1 MKKIFSLLLALLLVA
16 GMAVPAYADVN
27 QSRAVIGA
35 DLSDE
40 QVEAVYGMFGIRR
53 GDAIEL
59 KMTNAEER
67 TYLEGYVD
75 NSLIGTRSISCVYV
89 ELLPEGSGMS
99 VTTSNINW
107 CTGEMYI
114 SALATAGITDANIVV
129 AAPFEV
135 SGTAALSGVYKAY
148 EDMTGKKL
156 DDLAKLVST
165 QELTVTGELAAQ
177 IGAMDSTAIVN
188 ELKLMLDVTQTMSD
202 DEIRA
207 EIREI
212 ASRYNVNLTN
222 TQVEQL
228 LSLCRSL
235 EGLDADS
242 LKARVQEVQNT
253 LQKVSDAKT
262 KVVGFVQGVKKVVDS
277 ISGFFDKIKDA
288 AKQMKEENKHMGTTM
303 RRINDR
309 ISLYG
314 NVNRGIKD
322 GDFWQ
327 GSYVSIEGSNA
338 VIYGSAQD
346 DYIITRGRVTGFT
359 LLGNGTNVTVGNDSM
374 PSLRFLMKLAD
385 GKEAQVDIIYNKVD
399 AFKNAIGVL

>member
-53 GDAIEL
+53 GEAIEL

-75 NSLIGTRSISCVYV
+75 DSLIGTRSISCVYV

-114 SALATAGITDANIVV
+114 SALATAGITDANIIV

-165 QELTVTGELAAQ
+165 QELTITGELAAE

-228 LSLCRSL
+228 LTLCRSL
-235 EGLDADS
+235 EGLDAES

-262 KVVGFVQGVKKVVDS
+262 KVVGFVQGVKKVVES
-277 ISGFFDKIKDA
+277 VSGFFDKIKD
-288 AKQMKEENKHMGTTM
+288 
-303 RRINDR
+303 
-309 ISLYG
+309 
-314 NVNRGIKD
+314 
-322 GDFWQ
+322 
-327 GSYVSIEGSNA
+327 
-338 VIYGSAQD
+338 
-346 DYIITRGRVTGFT
+346 IIA
-359 LLGNGTNVTVGNDSM
+359 
-374 PSLRFLMKLAD
+374 RF
-385 GKEAQVDIIYNKVD
+385 
-399 AFKNAIGVL
+399 

>member
-35 DLSDE
+35 DLDE
-40 QVEAVYGMFGIRR
+40 SQIDDVYGMFGLSR
-53 GDAIEL
+53 GQAIEL

-75 NSLIGTRSISCVYV
+75 DSLIGTRSISCVYV
-89 ELLPEGSGMS
+89 ELLPAGSGMS

-277 ISGFFDKIKDA
+277 VSGFFDKIKDIMA
-288 AKQMKEENKHMGTTM
+288 
-303 RRINDR
+303 
-309 ISLYG
+309 
-314 NVNRGIKD
+314 
-322 GDFWQ
+322 
-327 GSYVSIEGSNA
+327 
-338 VIYGSAQD
+338 
-346 DYIITRGRVTGFT
+346 
-359 LLGNGTNVTVGNDSM
+359 
-374 PSLRFLMKLAD
+374 RF
-385 GKEAQVDIIYNKVD
+385 
-399 AFKNAIGVL
+399 